1 MRTIVP
7 LSEYGSG
14 TTAATPTSDR
24 GGDMAAAIGV
34 CTQHGQHG
42 GTTKSIRTGPLVTA
56 GGPEDTGVTAK
67 LNGTDRS
74 QKKGGNSYAR

>member
-24 GGDMAAAIGV
+24 GVDMAAAIGV

-42 GTTKSIRTGPLVTA
+42 GTTKTNPDQSSRYR
-56 GGPEDTGVTAK
+56 GGHW
-67 LNGTDRS
+67 RH
-74 QKKGGNSYAR
+74 GGGREN